1 MPKNVMKLLKSSHEH
16 QQNDFDLSHRH
27 LMTANFGELIPSTC
41 IETVPGDYIEMRV
54 SDLLR
59 AIPMVTSPFMRVK
72 QHFDCWFVP
81 YNSLW
86 SNFESFITQKYEPK
100 HSGFNTG
107 FKVAPYVNKYD
118 LFSATNAANVYDVV
132 GRSYSAGAHK
142 LLNYLGYGRNDV
154 SGSAANHPSVNL
166 WRLAAYNKI
175 WYEEYRQEYYDSG
188 IRLMTASMF
197 QDQVINPAVIFNFD
211 DLTADSVSS
220 ANLQQSNVV
229 DTNSLYFYARLR
241 EMTQMR
247 YRCWKKDLFTGIMPS
262 NQFGNVST
270 VDISNFRFSPFATS
284 GEWNYLFIDGSSNLY
299 AEGVTQGN
307 SPVRGSSNVHPTS
320 VSSNFDI
327 LALRK
332 SEAIQ
337 IWRERALTAGN
348 RVSDNLRSHYGD
360 DVSYNE
366 HRCTFLGSV
375 DAPLNISDVN
385 STAQIGTGANQ
396 GLADV
401 AGKGLSSMDDSVFKF
416 KSKQFGVIMVMF
428 SLLPEAEYNADGI
441 DRLNQLIEPEDY
453 FIPEYQDLGLE
464 GVSSDNF
471 YSTQLGISRVVGY
484 APRYFGY
491 KQKLDKVFG
500 TFQTG
505 QPFAP
510 WASPKYDV
518 SAALGSPS
526 ASMPL
531 SLLYVNPKIF
541 DVNFAVSVDNSD
553 QVICDFY
560 FDVNAKRR
568 MSISGL
574 PNY

>member
-1 MPKNVMKLLKSSHEH
+1 
-16 QQNDFDLSHRH
+16 
-27 LMTANFGELIPSTC
+27 MTANFGELIPSTC

-107 FKVAPYVNKYD
+107 FMVAPYVNKYD

-132 GRSYSAGAHK
+132 GRSYSVGAHK

-154 SGSAANHPSVNL
+154 SGSAVNHPSVNL

-220 ANLQQSNVV
+220 ANLQLSNVV
-229 DTNSLYFYARLR
+229 DNNSIYFYARLR

-262 NQFGNVST
+262 NQFGSVST
-270 VDISNFRFSPFATS
+270 VDFDSLVYT
-284 GEWNYLFIDGSSNLY
+284 NL
-299 AEGVTQGN
+299 
-307 SPVRGSSNVHPTS
+307 PSNV
-320 VSSNFDI
+320 SNSYVNAEIFRTGENLLAIRQEGATAGTNLVTYNSFDI

-360 DVSYNE
+360 DVAYNE

-505 QPFAP
+505 QQFAP